1 MPTGDHDSA
10 RRNARLVGARES
22 RKARQRGLL
31 LAASAAAFAA
41 AAVWM
46 LVWWG
51 GSAGSHG
58 AWIAGA
64 KTALAQDGPRVHR
77 ECAGGRRGA
86 ESGSTEGGPG
96 WGAEFE
102 RAARLR
108 VEALAAPSVPL
119 YVKHLA
125 SCLSQILQA
134 PIAALARAA
143 LTADGPLA
151 TSVFVDVDSSMR
163 ASVLR
168 GLWEVLSEELSGRGH
183 AAPWDGGHLTI
194 EEARHLEWWAR
205 FPGVSDVCEVGFN
218 AGHSAAAML
227 LAAPN
232 VTLLSMDL
240 GEHAH
245 VLPAARVI
253 SSLFP
258 QRFRIEL
265 GPSEAV
271 FAALVAK
278 GMR

>member
-1 MPTGDHDSA
+1 MLTK
-10 RRNARLVGARES
+10 GAREG
-22 RKARQRGLL
+22 Q
-31 LAASAAAFAA
+31 
-41 AAVWM
+41 
-46 LVWWG
+46 
-51 GSAGSHG
+51 
-58 AWIAGA
+58 
-64 KTALAQDGPRVHR
+64 
-77 ECAGGRRGA
+77 
-86 ESGSTEGGPG
+86 EGC
-96 WGAEFE
+96 W
-102 RAARLR
+102 
-108 VEALAAPSVPL
+108 
-119 YVKHLA
+119 
-125 SCLSQILQA
+125 
-134 PIAALARAA
+134 
-143 LTADGPLA
+143 
-151 TSVFVDVDSSMR
+151 
-163 ASVLR
+163 
-168 GLWEVLSEELSGRGH
+168 EELSGRGH

-253 SSLFP
+253 SGLFP